1 LFNSCWNLQLLIKLL
16 ADLLVLSPLE
26 TNIFI
31 RSCEGQVAIG
41 VGVMAVFGGE
51 LRREGRGG
59 KLS

>member
-1 LFNSCWNLQLLIKLL
+1 
-16 ADLLVLSPLE
+16 
-26 TNIFI
+26 
-31 RSCEGQVAIG
+31 VAIG